1 MPSSSDNDLSKSFE
15 PTPID
20 KAICNPPKTTSNTTV
35 TKISSPSSSTSRVNK
50 HYQPKFKKEW
60 LSNSFFATFLR
71 EYKADQTKTLCITCN
86 IQFSIQNSGL
96 GDINHHIQTEKH
108 QDQNRIDVAYNV
120 TTTEL
125 NKSCAVEGA
134 MVFYTVKHSH
144 SYILHACTINIIK
157 KCFPDSS
164 TAKNITCDK
173 TKAREI
179 ACNVLAPSLTRN
191 VKMVPIVVQFF
202 SKTGVKHG
210 ILEFIEQMHESAD
223 DLFANIKYVLE
234 ANELKLNQL
243 VSLGSDNTNVN
254 VGNHHSV
261 FALFEKLLPGLIKEQ
276 KVIIK
281 HIRLRW
287 LSLLR
292 SIERLISIHTIVKSY
307 FLNLTND
314 DCPELLLEFFTSD
327 KSNEFSEC
335 TLYFLAKLTEVQN
348 ANLLL
353 QRHYTTGVIAEL
365 LENCPIRRADDL
377 KKSFRLFVHS
387 VIDYIEKYYNN
398 YKSLCQSISIFDEVH
413 IEQVEWKSAQQCS
426 AFVVNQT
433 IDLDERFDGIS
444 KQVES
449 FILSNLGR
457 SNYNG
462 TSVNHET
469 SSCDDCN
476 IQDNLDDSDV
486 SNDEPDVKNKHKET
500 NKSIRP
506 DHLWAYLLDG
516 EHVPSLRKLVEF
528 VFAIPG
534 SNAFCESVFSHKKY
548 LWHNNRTKMKHD
560 LVGAELKIKINTDLT
575 CTEFY
580 DYLLTKLNI
589 LHKIR
594 SSDKYSQIAKTT
606 RIYQ

>member
-1 MPSSSDNDLSKSFE
+1 
-15 PTPID
+15 
-20 KAICNPPKTTSNTTV
+20 
-35 TKISSPSSSTSRVNK
+35 
-50 HYQPKFKKEW
+50 
-60 LSNSFFATFLR
+60 
-71 EYKADQTKTLCITCN
+71 
-86 IQFSIQNSGL
+86 
-96 GDINHHIQTEKH
+96 
-108 QDQNRIDVAYNV
+108 
-120 TTTEL
+120 
-125 NKSCAVEGA
+125 
-134 MVFYTVKHSH
+134 
-144 SYILHACTINIIK
+144 
-157 KCFPDSS
+157 
-164 TAKNITCDK
+164 
-173 TKAREI
+173 
-179 ACNVLAPSLTRN
+179 
-191 VKMVPIVVQFF
+191 MVPIVVQFF

-261 FALFEKLLPGLIKEQ
+261 FALFEKLLPGLIKGTYYCRVLHNSVKHGNEHLLFDIEAALLKIYSHFCRSSVRSQELTNYFDFIEEEQ
-276 KVIIK
+276 KVILK

-292 SIERLISIHTIVKSY
+292 SIERPISIHPIVKNY

-327 KSNEFSEC
+327 RSNEFSEC
-335 TLYFLAKLTEVQN
+335 TLYFLTKLTEVQN

-353 QRHYTTGVIAEL
+353 QRDYTTGMIFFGYNVAEL

-387 VIDYIEKYYNN
+387 VIDYIEKYDNN
-398 YKSLCQSISIFDEVH
+398 YKSFYQSISIFDEVH
-413 IEQVEWKSAQQCS
+413 IEKVEWKSVQQCS

-433 IDLDERFDGIS
+433 IDFDERFGGIS
-444 KQVES
+444 KQVQS

-469 SSCDDCN
+469 SSCDDCKL
-476 IQDNLDDSDV
+476 QGNLDDSDV
-486 SNDEPDVKNKHKET
+486 SDDEPDVKNKHKKT

-534 SNAFCESVFSHKKY
+534 SNAFCESVFSRMKY
-548 LWHNNRTKMKHD
+548 LWNNNRTKMKHD
-560 LVGAELKIKINTDLT
+560 LVGAELKIKMNTHLT

-580 DYLLTKLNI
+580 DYLLTKPNI
-589 LHKIR
+589 LNKIR
-594 SSDKYSQIAKTT
+594 SSDKYSQIAKML